1 MVDRQRK
8 VPKTKP
14 KPPQDATNLHQI
26 NSQLGMIGVLL
37 ILICGSISSYLLSNL
52 PDALTRAQLENNPG
66 AFIAERAW
74 ENLKVLNDIGPKP
87 TGSEANEKLTANYIK
102 REIELI
108 QASKHANQQLLQ
120 EHQVVSGGYSVAFL
134 GHPMTSLYR
143 NVQNLV
149 VKLKGQNDDGTSPAL
164 MLNCHFDTVASSP
177 GASDDGASCC
187 VMLEIMRVLSREP
200 KRNRHSIV
208 FLFNGAEETPLQAAH
223 GFITQHPWAKQVAA
237 FLNLESGGSGGKEV
251 LFQSG
256 PGHPWMIDLYAQAIR
271 HPFAQAAAEEIFQ
284 SGLIPSDTDFR
295 IFRDYGSV
303 PGMDFA
309 HVADGYRYHTKFDSI
324 DYLSLPVLQRTGD
337 NILSLTR
344 KIVNSDEL
352 INSKKVES
360 AKGKSVFFDYL
371 GLFFVCFS
379 TKTALVINIL
389 VSIVAILFPLYG
401 LVRAIPN
408 GKSTILKEAAYGF
421 LATVGGILGSVVTNL
436 IVGHELDALGYALS
450 WYSSRYLILGLY
462 CGPALL
468 CHCFAQMIVNNLFA
482 DKKTT
487 LNLSQIVQ
495 SRLIGVSVF
504 WGLLIMTSALA
515 GIRSTY
521 IFMVVAL
528 ISALSSLAT
537 SVLGYHNTTGKWLLV
552 HTIFQIF
559 IMLWSTHFYNTFMQ
573 LFIPIS
579 GRIGGAKN
587 PEILIGMLATFCT
600 LLTSSYMT
608 PLISLLKKPSE
619 LTARIVAPIVI
630 TFFLTCLTPAS
641 FPYRDESANAPSV
654 QRHYFTHVLRL
665 YHDQQGNLR
674 HNDSGFLLREM
685 DRNSERVIRDI
696 LGPESVVRMR
706 AMSTCDTEIFC
717 AVPFYSMWHQIRFD
731 NFWLPGP
738 APSVDKMVTL
748 ELKQTEQI
756 EEKVKRLHFTMDGS
770 IQSSI
775 IIGPKPGVR
784 LVNWSLLDELTAET
798 EFNGQRGHFVL
809 VTHGLAGDPWNITM
823 DFECEDGNYAGPF
836 VDISVVTTFW
846 EYQDKHTQEFSNL
859 IEKFPSWAHVIPS
872 VAVMN
877 VVEHLCFSR
886 LYGMQHFFQ
895 LC

>member
-8 VPKTKP
+8 VSKTKS
-14 KPPQDATNLHQI
+14 KSSKDVTNLHQI
-26 NSQLGMIGVLL
+26 DSQLGMLGVLL

-74 ENLKVLNDIGPKP
+74 ENLKVLNDFGPKP

-108 QASKHANQQLLQ
+108 QASKHANQQLLV

-134 GHPMTSLYR
+134 GHPLASLYR

-149 VKLKGQNDDGTSPAL
+149 VKLEGKNDDGTKPAL

-200 KRNRHSIV
+200 KRNRHSII

-223 GFITQHPWAKQVAA
+223 GFITQHPWARQVAA

-256 PGHPWMIDLYAQAIR
+256 PRHPWMIDLYAEAIR
-271 HPFAQAAAEEIFQ
+271 HPFAQAAAEELFQ

-295 IFRDYGSV
+295 IFRDFGNI

-309 HVADGYRYHTKFDSI
+309 HVADGYRYHTKYDNI

-337 NILSLTR
+337 NILALTR
-344 KIVNSDEL
+344 KMVNSDEL
-352 INSKKVES
+352 ANTKKVE
-360 AKGKSVFFDYL
+360 AAEGKSVFFDYL
-371 GLFFVCFS
+371 GLLFVSYS
-379 TKTALVINIL
+379 TEAAFIINTV
-389 VSIVAILFPLYG
+389 VSILAALFPLYG
-401 LVRAIPN
+401 LGQAIPK
-408 GKSTILKEAAYGF
+408 GKTTILKEAAYGF
-421 LATVGGILGSVVTNL
+421 LATIGGTLGSVLTNL
-436 IVGHELDALGYALS
+436 IIGHQLDALGYALS

-468 CHCFAQMIVNNLFA
+468 CHCLSQMIVNKLFV
-482 DKKTT
+482 DNKSP
-487 LNLSQIVQ
+487 LNLSQTVQ

-504 WGLLIMTSALA
+504 WGLVIIPLTLA

-521 IFMVVAL
+521 MFMVVAL
-528 ISALSSLAT
+528 ISALSSLTT
-537 SVLGYHNTTGKWLLV
+537 SVLGFHNTTRKWLLL
-552 HTIFQIF
+552 HMSFQILT
-559 IMLWSTHFYNTFMQ
+559 MLWATNFYNTYMQ
-573 LFIPIS
+573 LFIPVS
-579 GRIGGAKN
+579 GRIGGTKN
-587 PEILIGMLATFCT
+587 PENLIGLLAAFCT
-600 LLTSSYMT
+600 LLTTSYVT

-619 LTARIVAPIVI
+619 LTARIVAPILI

-641 FPYRDESANAPSV
+641 FPYRDESAKAPSV
-654 QRHYFTHVLRL
+654 QRHYLTHALRL
-665 YHDQQGNLR
+665 YHDRAGELR
-674 HNDSGFLLREM
+674 HSDSGFLLREM

-696 LGPESVVRMR
+696 VGHEGVVRMR
-706 AMSTCDTEIFC
+706 EMASCAEEIFC
-717 AVPFYSMWHQIRFD
+717 AVPFYSIWHQIRFD
-731 NFWLPGP
+731 NFWLAGP
-738 APSVDKMVTL
+738 APTVDTMVTL
-748 ELKQTEQI
+748 TLIHTEQI
-756 EEKVKRLHFTMDGS
+756 DAHIRRLHFTIEGS
-770 IQSSI
+770 IQSSL
-775 IIGPKPGVR
+775 IIGPKVGVR
-784 LVNWSLLDELTAET
+784 LVGWSLLDELTAET

-809 VTHGLAGDPWNITM
+809 ITHGLPGEPWNVSM
-823 DFECEDGNYAGPF
+823 DFEHPDPNYDGPL
-836 VDISVVTTFW
+836 VDIAVVTTFW
-846 EYQDKHTQEFSNL
+846 EHHDKHTQNFTDL
-859 IEKFPSWAHVIPS
+859 IKKFPSWAHVIPS

-877 VVEHLCFSR
+877 VYVF
-886 LYGMQHFFQ
+886 
-895 LC
+895 

>member
-8 VPKTKP
+8 IPKTKS
-14 KPPQDATNLHQI
+14 KPSQDATNLHQI
-26 NSQLGMIGVLL
+26 DSQLGMIGVLL

-108 QASKHANQQLLQ
+108 QASKHANQQLLV

-134 GHPMTSLYR
+134 GHPLTSLYR

-149 VKLKGQNDDGTSPAL
+149 VKLKGQNDYDGTSPAL

-271 HPFAQAAAEEIFQ
+271 HPFAQAAAEEVFQ

-295 IFRDYGSV
+295 IFRDFGNV

-337 NILSLTR
+337 NILALTR
-344 KIVNSDEL
+344 RMVNSDEL
-352 INSKKVES
+352 ANSWKEES
-360 AKGKSVFFDYL
+360 AKGKSVFFDFL
-371 GLFFVCFS
+371 GLSFVQYS
-379 TKTALVINIL
+379 TNTALVINTV
-389 VSIVAILFPLYG
+389 VSIVAVLFPLYG
-401 LVRAIPN
+401 LCRATPYGI
-408 GKSTILKEAAYGF
+408 STILKEAAYGF
-421 LATVGGILGSVVTNL
+421 VATVGGMLGSVIVNL
-436 IVGHELDALGYALS
+436 IIGHELDALGYALS

-468 CHCFAQMIVNNLFA
+468 CHCFAQMIVNKLFA
-482 DKKTT
+482 DKKTP

-504 WGLLIMTSALA
+504 YSLLIMPLTLI

-521 IFMVVAL
+521 ILTVVAL
-528 ISALSSLAT
+528 FSSLSSLTT
-537 SVLGYHNTTGKWLLV
+537 SVLGYHNTTRKWLLV
-552 HTIFQIF
+552 HTLFQILT
-559 IMLWSTHFYNTFMQ
+559 MLWSTNFYNTFMQ

-579 GRIGGAKN
+579 GRIGGTKN
-587 PEILIGMLATFCT
+587 PEILIGMLAAYLTF
-600 LLTSSYMT
+600 LTTSYLT

-619 LTARIVAPIVI
+619 LTARIVAPILI

-641 FPYRDESANAPSV
+641 FPYRDESAKAPAV
-654 QRHYFTHVLRL
+654 QRHYITHALRL
-665 YHDQQGNLR
+665 YHDLQGNLR
-674 HNDSGFLLREM
+674 HNDSGFLIREM
-685 DRNSERVIRDI
+685 DRNSERVVHDI
-696 LGPESVVRMR
+696 LGPEGVVRMR
-706 AMSTCDTEIFC
+706 EMSSCAEEFFC
-717 AVPFYSMWHQIRFD
+717 SVPFYSMWHQIRFD

-738 APSVDKMVTL
+738 APSENKMVTL
-748 ELKQTEQI
+748 KLKQTQQI
-756 EEKVKRLHFTMDGS
+756 DKHIRRMHFTLDGS
-770 IQSSI
+770 IQSSLM
-775 IIGPKPGVR
+775 IGPKSGVR
-784 LVNWSLLDELTAET
+784 LVNWSLLDELTTET

-809 VTHGLAGDPWNITM
+809 VTHGLPGEPWDITM
-823 DFECEDGNYAGPF
+823 DFEHREANSEGPI
-836 VDISVVTTFW
+836 VDIAVVTTFW
-846 EYQDKHTQEFSNL
+846 EHQENHTREFNNL
-859 IEKFPSWAHVIPS
+859 IEKFPSWAHIIPS

-877 VVEHLCFSR
+877 VYVF
-886 LYGMQHFFQ
+886 
-895 LC
+895 